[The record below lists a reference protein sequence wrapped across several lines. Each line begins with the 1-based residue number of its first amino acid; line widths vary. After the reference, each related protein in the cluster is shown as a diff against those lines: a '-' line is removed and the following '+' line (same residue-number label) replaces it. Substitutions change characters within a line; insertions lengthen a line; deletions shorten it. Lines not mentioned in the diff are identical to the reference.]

1 MEAVGNQLHE
11 NMGVDFV
18 LKGDLAI
25 PEYMPLAMEQG
36 FTGPFRSGWTMD
48 YPSPQNYLEPLYS
61 TSALPPGGAN
71 LTFYSNPAFDKLVAE
86 GNAAKS
92 NAEAVAKYNQAEDV
106 LLEDM
111 PIIPMFFQVE
121 QSVFSEHVS
130 NVKVDIFGRVE
141 AAEVTVAD

>member
-1 MEAVGNQLHE
+1 
-11 NMGVDFV
+11 
-18 LKGDLAI
+18 
-25 PEYMPLAMEQG
+25 MPLAMEQG

-61 TSALPPGGAN
+61 TGALPPGGAN
-71 LTFYSNPAFDKLVAE
+71 LTFYSNPDFDALVAQ
-86 GNAAKS
+86 GNEAKS

-121 QSVFSEHVS
+121 QTVFSEHVS
-130 NVKVDIFGRVE
+130 DVKVDIFGRVE
-141 AAEVTVAD
+141 AARVSVDD